1 MSKYIKHL
9 QAKIGGDLPNLVEED
24 GSGVRSKWKLYFSED
39 EAINRKQLYFSRT
52 CFSSSFK
59 ISNSFWKEVGEE
71 PLKRVTSEIKKGQ
84 KGISGPFFIFWSPD
98 LRPKIIQNF
107 SIPQLNQHMRQTSS
121 FWYYYYSKLF
131 SSGSSSLVK
140 LDYLGIYKSNYV
152 TNFLTF

>member
-9 QAKIGGDLPNLVEED
+9 QAKIGGDLPSLVEED

-39 EAINRKQLYFSRT
+39 EAINRKQLYFRRT

-84 KGISGPFFIFWSPD
+84 KGISGPFFIILIPWFT
-98 LRPKIIQNF
+98 PKN
-107 SIPQLNQHMRQTSS
+107 
-121 FWYYYYSKLF
+121 YSKFLNTP
-131 SSGSSSLVK
+131 
-140 LDYLGIYKSNYV
+140 IKSAHAS
-152 TNFLTF
+152 NFFISILLLLQAV